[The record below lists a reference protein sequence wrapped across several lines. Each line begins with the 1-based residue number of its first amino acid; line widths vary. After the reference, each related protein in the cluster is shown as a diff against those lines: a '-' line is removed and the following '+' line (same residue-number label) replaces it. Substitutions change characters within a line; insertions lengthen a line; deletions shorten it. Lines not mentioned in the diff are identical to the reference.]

1 MYSQDQMN
9 QAASIAAFVIENG
22 RVETDDSGQVNAES
36 LRVEVE
42 FECGERGLE
51 DCGEIAAAAVA
62 QL

>member
-1 MYSQDQMN
+1 MYSQDQLN
-9 QAASIAAFVIENG
+9 QAAAISQFVIENG

-51 DCGEIAAAAVA
+51 DCSEIAAVA